1 MTTDIERKVLIFGAS
16 LGGTRVFNVLG
27 KSESVVAFVDNDPAK
42 QGKTLHG
49 HDILPTPAALKLEFD
64 AIIIASQAH
73 AQIGAQLVGLG
84 VPKDKIEVAEGAILR
99 GDYELTSY
107 RHLLWVG
114 IGAAVAVAGIVFWL
128 MR

>member
-1 MTTDIERKVLIFGAS
+1 MTTDTKRKILIFGAS
-16 LGGTRVFNVLG
+16 LGGTRVFSVLG

-49 HDILPTPAALKLEFD
+49 HDILPTPVALKLDFD

-84 VPKDKIEVAEGAILR
+84 VPKDRIEVAEGAILR
-99 GDYELTSY
+99 GDYELRSY
-107 RHLLWVG
+107 KHLVWIAIV
-114 IGAAVAVAGIVFWL
+114 AAVAVAGLVFWL
-128 MR
+128 MQ